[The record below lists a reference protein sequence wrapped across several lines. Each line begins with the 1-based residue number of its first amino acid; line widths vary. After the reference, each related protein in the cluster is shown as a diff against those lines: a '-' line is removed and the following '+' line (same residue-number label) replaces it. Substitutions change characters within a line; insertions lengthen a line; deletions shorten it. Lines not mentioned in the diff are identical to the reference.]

1 MGGEWEENG
10 RRGLKRSEETDQSLF
25 PLHVRVCVRC
35 IACAVHRPSFHLR
48 ACVYVHVCVC
58 VRACAC
64 ACVRVCV
71 YVCACG
77 VRACARV
84 YVCVHVCVWC
94 VCVWCVCVCVCVC
107 EGATCTACF
116 ATSARSTRPL
126 AA

>member
-58 VRACAC
+58 VR
-64 ACVRVCV
+64 
-71 YVCACG
+71 
-77 VRACARV
+77 V
-84 YVCVHVCVWC
+84 YVCVYAHVLA
-94 VCVWCVCVCVCVC
+94 CVCVCVCVC
-107 EGATCTACF
+107 
-116 ATSARSTRPL
+116 ARAEAGLCMRLRVSL
-126 AA
+126 CVHV